1 MLKQILVGAVAV
13 TSLAACGGGGWGGGA
28 SANPK
33 ERLDRAQKFVNWRVD
48 DALDDLDGTDAQKA
62 QVKQVT
68 DKLFVEA
75 APVLEGNQAA
85 RAGLVEQ
92 WGAAN
97 PDATKVHAIVD
108 ERAQALTGFAHKI
121 ADAAIEVHRILTPEQ
136 RAKITKEIQ
145 ERTSRR

>member
-13 TSLAACGGGGWGGGA
+13 TSLAACGGGYGGGA
-28 SANPK
+28 SVNSK
-33 ERLDRAQKFVNWRVD
+33 ERLERAKKFVDWRVD

-75 APVLEGNQAA
+75 APALEANQAA

-92 WGAAN
+92 WGTAN

-108 ERAQALTGFAHKI
+108 ERAQALTGFAHKV
-121 ADAAIEVHRILTPEQ
+121 ADAALELHRILTPEQ